1 MKKFLI
7 AVCFT
12 EVFTLFVSCQT
23 VKTDFEKDMKN
34 IEKEAEKNEE
44 INSEKDEL
52 SDEEF
57 LTLEKQKEN
66 DIAAS
71 VIYVESPEIRYDE
84 NPNSSKVLRGT
95 DALKQNLSDI
105 TVLPEYSDGKLKAW
119 GFHNGQ
125 IYQVHCQPYRSTIIQ
140 LEPGEKML
148 EVPYISETDVW
159 RISRGVGIVDGQ
171 ETEMLIV
178 KPDNSNLTSTFIIIT
193 DRRVYQM
200 ELKSYRDHYMP
211 YVQWVYPR
219 TITDLA
225 SWTNRATGESKTHTT
240 MEFSSKSAEYLSFD
254 YVMRYPF
261 GRRPVWCPESVYDDG
276 KFTYI
281 VLDKTSAHTEVPAA
295 FIGKR
300 EIMNKEYHNNVIV
313 INQLV
318 EKITLRLGKDKVT
331 VQKKITRGRK

>member
-1 MKKFLI
+1 MKKFMKPLFF
-7 AVCFT
+7 AG
-12 EVFTLFVSCQT
+12 VFTVLISCQS
-23 VKTDFEKDMKN
+23 VRTDLEKDMKN
-34 IEKEAEKNEE
+34 LEVEADKNED
-44 INSEKDEL
+44 INAEKDEL

-84 NPNSSKVLRGT
+84 NPSSSKVLKGSE
-95 DALKQNLSDI
+95 ALKQNLSDI
-105 TVLPEYSDGKLKAW
+105 TVLPEYADGKLKAW
-119 GFHNGQ
+119 GFRAGQ

-159 RISRGVGIVDGQ
+159 RIARGVGIVNGQ

-193 DRRVYQM
+193 DRRIYQM

-225 SWTNRATGESKTHTT
+225 SWTNRVTKESQTHTT
-240 MEFSSKSAEYLSFD
+240 MEFSSKSAEFLSFD

-261 GRRPVWCPESVYDDG
+261 GNRPVWCPESVYDDG
-276 KFTYI
+276 KFTYV
-281 VLDKTSAHTEVPAA
+281 VLNKTALHTEVPAV

-313 INQLV
+313 INQLI

-331 VQKKITRGRK
+331 IQKKITRGRK

>member
-12 EVFTLFVSCQT
+12 EVFTLFISCQT

-125 IYQVHCQPYRSTIIQ
+125 IYQVHCQPYRSKIIQ

-159 RISRGVGIVDGQ
+159 RIS
-171 ETEMLIV
+171 
-178 KPDNSNLTSTFIIIT
+178 
-193 DRRVYQM
+193 
-200 ELKSYRDHYMP
+200 
-211 YVQWVYPR
+211 
-219 TITDLA
+219 
-225 SWTNRATGESKTHTT
+225 
-240 MEFSSKSAEYLSFD
+240 
-254 YVMRYPF
+254 
-261 GRRPVWCPESVYDDG
+261 
-276 KFTYI
+276 
-281 VLDKTSAHTEVPAA
+281 
-295 FIGKR
+295 
-300 EIMNKEYHNNVIV
+300 
-313 INQLV
+313 
-318 EKITLRLGKDKVT
+318 
-331 VQKKITRGRK
+331 